1 MYLSKLS
8 LHTRNR
14 KSFRVLQSPYH
25 LHAALL
31 RAFPLYKKTNK
42 SSGIL
47 FRQERKLDKDS
58 WTTVLVQSLMR
69 PDWELLK
76 NDMGSAFQYD
86 RPKGISNLQFRD
98 GQQLC
103 FRLRANPIK
112 TIRDENGRKNRK
124 GEIKRCRVPLLNENQ
139 QIAWLKKKE
148 KEIRPG
154 ISGGFQINSCSV
166 IDEGDWNHR
175 KKNES
180 EPIRIHAV
188 LFEGVLTVKE
198 ATFFLE
204 EAVKKGIG
212 PAKSFGCGLLSLA
225 RV

>member
-1 MYLSKLS
+1 MYLSKVS
-8 LHTRNR
+8 FYIRNR
-14 KSFRVLQSPYH
+14 KSFHVLQSPYH

-31 RAFPLYKKTNK
+31 KAFPLYKKTNE

-47 FRQERKLDKDS
+47 FRRERNLDKDS
-58 WTTVLVQSLMR
+58 WITVLVQSLMR

-76 NDMGSAFQYD
+76 NDMGNAFQYD
-86 RPKGISNLQFRD
+86 QPKEISNLQFRD
-98 GQQLC
+98 GQQLR

-124 GEIKRCRVPLLNENQ
+124 GEIKRCRVPLLKENQ

-154 ISGGFQINSCSV
+154 ISGGFQINSCRV
-166 IDEGDWNHR
+166 IDEGDWKHR
-175 KKNES
+175 RKDES
-180 EPIRIHAV
+180 DPIRIHTV

-225 RV
+225 KA